1 MRLIFDCNVLV
12 RALLTD
18 TSFSAKALLIAK
30 FNSEVLLL
38 SNPVL
43 AELIEVT
50 MRTKFDRYLS
60 KEIRQTFLE
69 EYRSL
74 STPIEIT
81 VKVEKCRDA
90 RDDKYLELA
99 LARNAD
105 CIITN
110 DEDLLI
116 LNAFENAVI
125 IKPEEFLNRF

>member
-1 MRLIFDCNVLV
+1 
-12 RALLTD
+12 LLR
-18 TSFSAKALLIAK
+18 AK
-30 FNSEVLLL
+30 FNSEALLL
-38 SNPVL
+38 SNPVT

-69 EYRSL
+69 KYRSL
-74 STPIEIT
+74 STHIEIT

-90 RDDKYLELA
+90 RVDEYLELA
-99 LARNAD
+99 LAGKAD